1 MSKVIT
7 NSFTLTAL
15 RDGSNYHGVIKLRD
29 ANNPLLQFI
38 NTSDNSISPNWK
50 GSNATKVPE
59 FYLEVRDQTG
69 ALVPYTSEK
78 VYYGGDSEDGK
89 YTEATGEDNVENGVT
104 MPYYKFIENPASPS
118 NTDDDF
124 FYMKANITVSS
135 GVVVPI
141 TSDIRTVQIRATSGG
156 AAYLMEVSSKN
167 IEKNETVG
175 FVRASIYNSN
185 SVSQDVSY
193 FSYSWY
199 NITGS
204 EPIQIQHGNGY
215 EIDKNLLTV
224 HKDKINGHD
233 TFMCIAKKD
242 KEPNI
247 GMEVMGTGGISDFSD
262 PYTCELHITN
272 DKGAAGTVIRKGET
286 YTVTP
291 KVYQTKSD
299 SNGTPIKEEMTNATV
314 TLSFFNNNGALT
326 PWDEDDENVGTY
338 KLSYDTVVNTFGGQ
352 VRIDVSNISFN

>member
-29 ANNPLLQFI
+29 DNNPLLQFI
-38 NTSDNSISPNWK
+38 NTSDNSISPSWEGND
-50 GSNATKVPE
+50 ATKVPE

-69 ALVPYTSEK
+69 ALVPYTGEE
-78 VYYGGDSEDGK
+78 VYYGGDSADGR
-89 YTEATGEDNVENGVT
+89 YTTKTNEKNEVNGVT
-104 MPYYKFIENPASPS
+104 MPYYKFKANPASPS

-167 IEKNETVG
+167 IEKNETEG
-175 FVRASIYNSN
+175 FVRARIHNNN
-185 SVSQDVSY
+185 SVSQSVDD
-193 FSYSWY
+193 FNYSWY

-204 EPIQIQHGNGY
+204 EPIEIQSGDAGY
-215 EIDKNLLTV
+215 TIAQNQLTV

-233 TFMCIAKKD
+233 TFMCIAKK
-242 KEPNI
+242 KAEPNKD
-247 GMEVMGTGGISDFSD
+247 MDVRGTGGISDFSD

-272 DKGAAGTVIRKGET
+272 DKGSAGTVIRKGET

-291 KVYQTKSD
+291 KVYQTKND
-299 SNGTPIKEEMTNATV
+299 SNGNPIKEEMNADV
-314 TLSFFNNNGALT
+314 TLSFFNNNGVLT
-326 PWDEDDENVGTY
+326 PWDDNDGNKGTY
-338 KLSYDTVVNTFGGQ
+338 TLSYDTVVNTFGGQ
-352 VRIDVSNISFN
+352 VRIDVSEITFN